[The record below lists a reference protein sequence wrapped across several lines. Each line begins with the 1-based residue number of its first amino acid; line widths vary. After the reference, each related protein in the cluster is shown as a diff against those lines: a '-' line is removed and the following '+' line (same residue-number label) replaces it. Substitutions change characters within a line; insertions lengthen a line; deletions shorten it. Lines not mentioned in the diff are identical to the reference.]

1 MRSLK
6 LILLGAPGAGKGT
19 QAEIISGKYNIPA
32 ISTGAIIREAIQ
44 SGTEMGKNAKSYID
58 AGALVPDEVVI
69 GIIRER
75 LAKED
80 CVNGFILDGFPRTI
94 PQAQAMLEAGIVPSM
109 IVEFILDDTIILE
122 RLCNRVVCTSCNT
135 SYNLVGAKRPKVDGI
150 CDKCSGNLVRRKD
163 DNEDIVLKRFEVYRT
178 QTHPCLSVFES
189 AIIPVYTI
197 DNSDSENAQKQFEEL
212 MATL

>member
-19 QAEIISGKYNIPA
+19 QAEIIFEKYNIPA

-80 CVNGFILDGFPRTI
+80 CVNGFILDGFPRTV
-94 PQAQAMLEAGIVPSM
+94 PQAEALEAMGVEITEVLSIEVPDEKILTRMAGRRVCPKCGATFHTEFKPSPAGENCPCGEKLTRRSDDDPEVVAARLETYHAVTEPIKEFYAGKGM
-109 IVEFILDDTIILE
+109 LKIVEGQDKLEDTTALVAAALE
-122 RLCNRVVCTSCNT
+122 
-135 SYNLVGAKRPKVDGI
+135 G
-150 CDKCSGNLVRRKD
+150 
-163 DNEDIVLKRFEVYRT
+163 
-178 QTHPCLSVFES
+178 
-189 AIIPVYTI
+189 
-197 DNSDSENAQKQFEEL
+197 
-212 MATL
+212 

>member
-80 CVNGFILDGFPRTI
+80 CVNGFILDGFPRTV
-94 PQAQAMLEAGIVPSM
+94 PQAEALEAMGVEITEVLSIEVPDEKILTRMAGRRVCPKCGATFHTEFKPSPAGENCPCGEKLTCRSDDDPEVVAARLETYHAVTEPIKEFYAGKGM
-109 IVEFILDDTIILE
+109 LKIVEGQDKLEDTTALVAAALE
-122 RLCNRVVCTSCNT
+122 
-135 SYNLVGAKRPKVDGI
+135 G
-150 CDKCSGNLVRRKD
+150 
-163 DNEDIVLKRFEVYRT
+163 
-178 QTHPCLSVFES
+178 
-189 AIIPVYTI
+189 
-197 DNSDSENAQKQFEEL
+197 
-212 MATL
+212 